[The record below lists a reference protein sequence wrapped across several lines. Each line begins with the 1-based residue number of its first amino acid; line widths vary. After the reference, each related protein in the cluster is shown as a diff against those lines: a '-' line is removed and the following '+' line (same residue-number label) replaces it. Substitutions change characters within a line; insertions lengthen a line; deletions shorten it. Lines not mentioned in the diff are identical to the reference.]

1 MKKLYEEKEICIF
14 LSNSLRKKISKVT
27 SKLDKK
33 RSCQEHDLQVKW
45 IKSNKDLF
53 SQFIYHSFNS
63 SLFSFNFFSSLKLAD
78 ILPTRKKKNM
88 SDIKNYPPVIIIPMR
103 SRIYERY
110 TYERMYKYFD
120 QILSKYR
127 YRFCRGYNTQNCL
140 LVMVEKWKDALDKGD
155 LGGAQ
160 LTGF

>member
-1 MKKLYEEKEICIF
+1 MYFSFKFVK
-14 LSNSLRKKISKVT
+14 KKISKVT

-88 SDIKNYPPVIIIPMR
+88 SDIKNYPPVIIIPCVLGSMKD
-103 SRIYERY
+103 ICMNEC
-110 TYERMYKYFD
+110 
-120 QILSKYR
+120 I
-127 YRFCRGYNTQNCL
+127 NTLIKFFLNIDTVFAEVIIHKIVC
-140 LVMVEKWKDALDKGD
+140 W
-155 LGGAQ
+155 
-160 LTGF
+160 